1 MDNHK
6 VIISGKHYSILL
18 PFKMDHI
25 IIPEFKQVEKRL
37 LVLCLTLVLM
47 GRIKNQ
53 KNVVERKNPTSV
65 QLPFFQALGAQP
77 QRRQTWKANPGASSL
92 SGSPGKL
99 HSEPI

>member
-53 KNVVERKNPTSV
+53 KNVVERKKPNKCSTTVLLSPWSTAPEKADLESKPRGLKSV
-65 QLPFFQALGAQP
+65 RFARETPL
-77 QRRQTWKANPGASSL
+77 
-92 SGSPGKL
+92 
-99 HSEPI
+99 